1 MQCCNATNFVTKENV
16 RKVHDAGLYAF
27 CYTVSDDAVYANYL
41 FQLGVDMICTD
52 FVTEKALEATK
63 ETFGR
68 YPFMVW
74 YNSNHKEAVSHY
86 PETSDGDENAGTLT
100 RLKSGNL
107 EYRDKTIWEHTEGQ
121 TLRACGYEVPGKRFA
136 GWKLRISI
144 EGKNLWYSTDGLFH
158 AAKDYTVRKSIQA
171 CIFKDGD
178 VLPDFDVRKN
188 MKVIMAAVWENLD

>member
-1 MQCCNATNFVTKENV
+1 M
-16 RKVHDAGLYAF
+16 
-27 CYTVSDDAVYANYL
+27 
-41 FQLGVDMICTD
+41 
-52 FVTEKALEATK
+52 
-63 ETFGR
+63 
-68 YPFMVW
+68 
-74 YNSNHKEAVSHY
+74 
-86 PETSDGDENAGTLT
+86 
-100 RLKSGNL
+100 KSGNL